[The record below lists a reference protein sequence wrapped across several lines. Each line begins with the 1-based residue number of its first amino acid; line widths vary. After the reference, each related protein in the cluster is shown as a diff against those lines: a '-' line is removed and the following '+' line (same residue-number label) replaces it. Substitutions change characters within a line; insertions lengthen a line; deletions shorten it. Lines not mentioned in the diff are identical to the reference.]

1 MPSPSPKKKMVQELI
16 TEAKNTIKE
25 SRSEIGQLEHKQKS
39 MTAEYAQGL
48 PNSQEAT
55 PTSVTTLSTEPLNSN
70 LGFVTPQRQ
79 KGTPP
84 TPSNNAA
91 GFTATANTSGSPP
104 SPTGR
109 ALAEAF
115 SNGFLM
121 EGTDS
126 RVLEFLTAASKPM
139 QTLEA
144 SKTDPTH
151 QMDWDELATLCA
163 TQDPSVQQCIFKAAK
178 SMHSAD
184 LEVLELQDKQASLAL
199 PDAIASSA
207 KISVSLK
214 ASVKLK
220 EHETTKQLSNE
231 LALLVST
238 FQTQATELFL
248 T

>member
-1 MPSPSPKKKMVQELI
+1 MSSKKDKSIQRPNSDTSPPAPIPKKTPKVRDQKKDLEVIKYKIATLNSLLNKDNLYLLGLIKSCANMPSPSPKKKMVQELM
-16 TEAKNTIKE
+16 TDAKNTIQE
-25 SRSEIGQLEHKQKS
+25 SRSEIGLLEQKQKS

-55 PTSVTTLSTEPLNSN
+55 PTSVTTLSTEPLIAS

-84 TPSNNAA
+84 SLSNNAA
-91 GFTATANTSGSPP
+91 GFTATASTSGAPT

-109 ALAEAF
+109 VLAEAF

-151 QMDWDELATLCA
+151 QMDWDELATL
-163 TQDPSVQQCIFKAAK
+163 
-178 SMHSAD
+178 
-184 LEVLELQDKQASLAL
+184 
-199 PDAIASSA
+199 
-207 KISVSLK
+207 
-214 ASVKLK
+214 
-220 EHETTKQLSNE
+220 
-231 LALLVST
+231 
-238 FQTQATELFL
+238 
-248 T
+248 